1 MKLPTRNSRT
11 SEEVATN
18 FAGRHISV
26 KGESQTGQEILLGE
40 LDDNQQIREV
50 RNVGI
55 NDESL

>member
-18 FAGRHISV
+18 FAGRRILV
-26 KGESQTGQEILLGE
+26 RGESQTGQEILLGE

-50 RNVGI
+50 RSVGI